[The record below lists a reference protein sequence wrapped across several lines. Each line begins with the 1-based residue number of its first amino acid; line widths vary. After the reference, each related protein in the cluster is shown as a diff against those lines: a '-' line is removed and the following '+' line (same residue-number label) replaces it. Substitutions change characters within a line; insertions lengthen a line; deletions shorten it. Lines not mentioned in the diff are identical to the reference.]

1 MKFLKNLFKSEPKKE
16 FSSFFRTA
24 SLEEKRKLMETVA
37 RGANADQRA
46 LLEQYEKAHGKTA

>member
-1 MKFLKNLFKSEPKKE
+1 MKVLKILSKSVPKKD

-37 RGANADQRA
+37 REANEDQRA
-46 LLEQYEKAHGKTA
+46 LLEQYNKAHQKTA